1 MEGSAGGELGD
12 RALEGDLQTCLAS
25 AGPGTGWLLD
35 LGLGFAGQMAE
46 GLGEIL
52 QEILPFGCVCA
63 GIGHREA
70 AVSSTKCIHTTR
82 PRGCARGGPRC
93 LLVVPEAPP
102 CAQHPWWGGSRYSL
116 SRQGSQTVWLT
127 PQGCT
132 TPSPRLQAL
141 QHSPLVV
148 YILVKHLSLEPQ
160 AGPWGRKQSWE
171 VTLGTGIPPAR
182 VGRETRGIQAG
193 LCHGPCQPP
202 RGFWRAGVPAPRHAL
217 AEHHDWKSAP
227 TMEMKTLKGAQRASA
242 A

>member
-12 RALEGDLQTCLAS
+12 RALEGDLQT

-46 GLGEIL
+46 GLGGNPGRNPAIWVRL
-52 QEILPFGCVCA
+52 CRNWAPGGCSEQHEVHPC
-63 GIGHREA
+63 
-70 AVSSTKCIHTTR
+70 SSPKGMHTGRT
-82 PRGCARGGPRC
+82 PAPAGGPQS
-93 LLVVPEAPP
+93 PP

-193 LCHGPCQPP
+193 MCHGPCQPP
-202 RGFWRAGVPAPRHAL
+202 RGGLESWGPR
-217 AEHHDWKSAP
+217 SAP
-227 TMEMKTLKGAQRASA
+227 CSR
-242 A
+242 